1 MLSKD
6 QVQMVA
12 SNQQAAGV
20 FCTAAE
26 SHRRA
31 PSPVAVLRGRV
42 KCSSLYKISITHP
55 QNDSGAHFSVT
66 K

>member
-6 QVQMVA
+6 QVQMAA

-20 FCTAAE
+20 FSTAAE

-31 PSPVAVLRGRV
+31 PSPVVVPLVELSVLY
-42 KCSSLYKISITHP
+42 C
-55 QNDSGAHFSVT
+55 T
-66 K
+66 KYQ